1 MTILSNEPQRRRAE
15 RVELTIPLGARL
27 GGSHVVLSD
36 ISIVG
41 AAIEH
46 ASQIPNDAIVPLV
59 FRWERQ
65 EIELDSRVIRSRLER
80 RLKGGFKYTV
90 YRSGLAFE
98 TESDSLRAAMERRIA
113 KALSRQLADAYAD
126 ASKAV
131 TDSSG
136 AINLKKLLPIIEQ
149 AKRRPLYRR
158 CSLVRGTW
166 RREIVTD
173 PAQPEFGFTISAD
186 ESERDVELLCRTYL
200 TARSEQR
207 QLIRIFAHLSI
218 ADASDTPRDAYRP

>member
-1 MTILSNEPQRRRAE
+1 MLSNEPQRRRAE
-15 RVELTIPLGARL
+15 RVELAVPLGARL

-46 ASQIPNDAIVPLV
+46 ASQIPKDSIVPLV

-65 EIELDSRVIRSRLER
+65 EIELDARVIRSRLES
-80 RLKGGFKYTV
+80 RLKAGFKYTV
-90 YRSGLAFE
+90 YRTGLAFE
-98 TESDSLRAAMERRIA
+98 TESNPLRSAMARRIA
-113 KALSRQLADAYAD
+113 KAMSRQLADAYAD
-126 ASKAV
+126 ASRAV

-136 AINLKKLLPIIEQ
+136 AINLKQLLPIIEQ
-149 AKRRPLYRR
+149 AKKKPLYRR

-166 RREIVTD
+166 RSEIVMD
-173 PAQPEFGFTISAD
+173 PAQPELGFTISAD
-186 ESERDVELLCRTYL
+186 ESEREVDLLCRTYM
-200 TARSEQR
+200 AAPVEQR

-218 ADASDTPRDAYRP
+218 AEASDTPRNTFRP